1 MRPIRQR
8 FSITKGWL
16 DLVASRSVAV
26 VGSRKPSRD
35 GLARTRRL
43 VRELVNDDFTVVSG
57 LAAGIDRA
65 AHETAIER
73 NGRTIAVIGTPL
85 SQVYPKEHT
94 TLQRRIAQQ
103 FLLVS
108 PVPVKRYESQTY
120 RGNRLFFPERN
131 VVMSALTEATIIVEA
146 GETSG
151 TLIQARAALQ
161 QGRKLFILD
170 SCNLGLYTME
180 KVAPDIAYRRLK
192 YVSDWRLVEENQRA
206 ALAAIVHGISRLD
219 AASHWGDGTT
229 SASDG
234 QRFAMPHK
242 VLQRTYS
249 TRFNDFA
256 LEFYSFV
263 ADNYA
268 PFYSRPIECTDRDA
282 PFVLDGVL
290 YHESDLDL
298 EEHYTDTHGYTEI
311 NFAAFV
317 MVGMRFCPRIRSLHR
332 QRIYCAD
339 PARDHGVLEPVL
351 QRGRRAVNFRLIAQQ
366 WDRIGQF
373 YAAFPAGHATA
384 SAALQRLNRF
394 QASNRFY
401 AANRELGR
409 ALKTEFVLQYMSE
422 PKLRAKV
429 RRGLLKV
436 EQLHALARA
445 VYYGQ
450 RGRISAREVYDQMN
464 ACSCLTLILACIVY
478 WQARE
483 ISRIAAAPD
492 FPFDPDLLRH
502 VSPIEWKN
510 VILYGEIKID
520 PAKLKMRGP

>member
-1 MRPIRQR
+1 
-8 FSITKGWL
+8 
-16 DLVASRSVAV
+16 
-26 VGSRKPSRD
+26 
-35 GLARTRRL
+35 
-43 VRELVNDDFTVVSG
+43 
-57 LAAGIDRA
+57 
-65 AHETAIER
+65 
-73 NGRTIAVIGTPL
+73 
-85 SQVYPKEHT
+85 
-94 TLQRRIAQQ
+94 
-103 FLLVS
+103 
-108 PVPVKRYESQTY
+108 
-120 RGNRLFFPERN
+120 
-131 VVMSALTEATIIVEA
+131 
-146 GETSG
+146 
-151 TLIQARAALQ
+151 
-161 QGRKLFILD
+161 
-170 SCNLGLYTME
+170 
-180 KVAPDIAYRRLK
+180 
-192 YVSDWRLVEENQRA
+192 
-206 ALAAIVHGISRLD
+206 
-219 AASHWGDGTT
+219 
-229 SASDG
+229 
-234 QRFAMPHK
+234 MPQK

-311 NFAAFV
+311 NFAAFG

-339 PARDHGVLEPVL
+339 PDRDHGVLEPVL
-351 QRGRRAVNFRLIAQQ
+351 KRGRRAVNFRVIAEQ

-422 PKLRAKV
+422 PQLRAKV

-464 ACSCLTLILACIVY
+464 APAVPDDAP
-478 WQARE
+478 ARPAQE
-483 ISRIAAAPD
+483 CELGARAPAAPAGAIVLHD
-492 FPFDPDLLRH
+492 DQSGIRTRGGGPPRLALDLEFPDRLPC
-502 VSPIEWKN
+502 
-510 VILYGEIKID
+510 
-520 PAKLKMRGP
+520 AA

>member
-1 MRPIRQR
+1 MSPTTGRSRSTTTGWRLKTDAAEQPDPAQSDSLADLHR
-8 FSITKGWL
+8 WL
-16 DLVASRSVAV
+16 DARSRSI
-26 VGSRKPSRD
+26 R
-35 GLARTRRL
+35 LADL
-43 VRELVNDDFTVVSG
+43 LIEVENDLGFSVHFQQPGEKRVDPGEVCAL
-57 LAAGIDRA
+57 LAAIL
-65 AHETAIER
+65 AH
-73 NGRTIAVIGTPL
+73 G
-85 SQVYPKEHT
+85 
-94 TLQRRIAQQ
+94 
-103 FLLVS
+103 
-108 PVPVKRYESQTY
+108 
-120 RGNRLFFPERN
+120 
-131 VVMSALTEATIIVEA
+131 
-146 GETSG
+146 
-151 TLIQARAALQ
+151 
-161 QGRKLFILD
+161 
-170 SCNLGLYTME
+170 CNLGLYTME
-180 KVAPDIAYRRLK
+180 KVARDIAYRRLK

-219 AASHWGDGTT
+219 AAGHWGDGTT

-234 QRFAMPHK
+234 QRFAMPQK

-311 NFAAFV
+311 NFAAFG
-317 MVGMRFCPRIRSLHR
+317 MVGMRFWPRIRSLHR

-339 PARDHGVLEPVL
+339 LGPRPRRPRAGPPARPAGGEL
-351 QRGRRAVNFRLIAQQ
+351 QPRRRAV
-366 WDRIGQF
+366 G
-373 YAAFPAGHATA
+373 P
-384 SAALQRLNRF
+384 QRLNRF

-422 PKLRAKV
+422 PQLRAKV

-450 RGRISAREVYDQMN
+450 RGRISAREVYDQVN
-464 ACSCLTLILACIVY
+464 ACSCLTLILARIVY

-483 ISRIAAAPD
+483 ISRMAAAPD

-510 VILYGEIKID
+510 VVLYGEIKID
-520 PAKLKMRGP
+520 PAKLKVRRT